1 MLSGEATPRGRVR
14 HLAGGKHLRHEA
26 FERTPGFSL
35 ETSDLP
41 SVELSDA
48 VVGLVLQVVPM
59 AIALSARAEGI
70 ASHAGSADMG
80 HQDTGMGMIGII
92 SRGGI
97 ETTMIDITNPGDTH
111 ENITRPSGTSVPRI
125 QRWSLTEFPRA
136 WAEAIE

>member
-1 MLSGEATPRGRVR
+1 VVKPQLVAEYAISPAESISATRLLKEPQ
-14 HLAGGKHLRHEA
+14 A
-26 FERTPGFSL
+26 SL
-35 ETSDLP
+35 WKQAISQALNYPTRLLFWFY
-41 SVELSDA
+41 ELS
-48 VVGLVLQVVPM
+48 LW
-59 AIALSARAEGI
+59 LSHCRRGQ
-70 ASHAGSADMG
+70 AGSADMG